1 MKNRIR
7 RIVLLFFV
15 FVVSTVTTA
24 LMLNSESTDNRQTMN
39 SPTMAEVM
47 VDFGGN
53 LCNLMYGY
61 SQPMQ
66 TDFVRDSVTPLD
78 ATKQLTFVI
87 LPYDRE
93 VYSLAYEIRSSDGSK
108 VIENRKMKNLE
119 VDDIYLR
126 TTIEINSDLRLNQEY
141 SMQLTLETEGGPAY
155 YYTRVI
161 ARANLNIA
169 TYLQFVRS
177 FVDKTLDRQNSD
189 DLLGYLEMEA
199 SLATVNYTAIN
210 IHSTINQIT
219 WDSIGAQMYRR
230 SVPILK
236 DINETTAS
244 ISMEYQIMAYN
255 DYQEQEIYDVT
266 DFFRLRLEEAEIN
279 LLDFER
285 CAKQIFAPGEESVTS
300 EGLVLGIRDRNVN
313 FLANSDVS
321 TIAFV
326 QEGDL
331 WTFSPDDGKATRVF
345 TFRMNEGGDRRDARY
360 RHDIQII
367 RVGDEGDVDFV
378 LYGYMNRG
386 EREGYS
392 GLCVYH
398 YNSDQNVV
406 EEKVFVPFTESY
418 EFLADDMQ
426 KLSYVSTSGY
436 LYLLIAGKLY
446 QIGIEE
452 GSFRVIE
459 EGIPVNE
466 FAVSQTHAHAAWRI
480 MEGENA
486 GCIRSIDFEA
496 LGRRLITPGG
506 DRELRLLGF
515 MNEDVIYGILRK
527 SDILV
532 DAAGHSNEGLCQ
544 ICFEDF
550 DGKSIKKYTPD
561 DGEFIT
567 DFTLGPTLLEMEISV
582 KSNGAY
588 VLRKNDTILNN
599 NRTPSSMISVEMT
612 ADYRRGIVVRL
623 AFENSPQTER
633 PLVIYARNR
642 SVDDRAIVLDSQ
654 TTSEN
659 MFYVY
664 AKGGLDS
671 VWDDPALAVM
681 AADEKVGVVLNS
693 VQQYVWERGNLKTSA
708 MLSIEDVPQIMR
720 SNTFDMEAIR
730 EALSPEGQVLDLT
743 GCSLESVLYEI
754 SAQRPVFAMTGPNQG
769 VTIMGYDEYNTWLL
783 NTETL
788 EPYAYAMDDSIELF
802 EKAGNVFVTYVD
814 KIVF

>member
-1 MKNRIR
+1 MKNRLR
-7 RIVLLFFV
+7 RMAVLFLV
-15 FVVSTVTTA
+15 FIASTAITA
-24 LMLNSESTDNRQTMN
+24 LLLNSESTDNRQTMN

-78 ATKQLTFVI
+78 TTKKLTFVI
-87 LPYDRE
+87 LPYDRQ

-119 VDDIYLR
+119 VDDRFLR
-126 TTIEINSDLRLNQEY
+126 TTIEISSDLRLNQEY
-141 SMQLTLETEGGPAY
+141 SMQLTLDTEGGPAY

-169 TYLQFVRS
+169 SYIQFVRS
-177 FVDKTLDRQNSD
+177 FVDKSLDKQNSD
-189 DLLGYLEMEA
+189 DLLDYLEMEA
-199 SLATVNYTAIN
+199 SLATVNYTSIN

-219 WDSIGAQMYRR
+219 WDSLGAQMYRR

-244 ISMEYQIMAYN
+244 IFMEYQIMAYN
-255 DYQEQEIYDVT
+255 DMQEQEIYDLT
-266 DFFRLRLEEAEIN
+266 EFYRLRFDEAKVN

-285 CAKQIFAPGEESVTS
+285 CAKQVFSPGEESVTS
-300 EGLVLGIRDRNVN
+300 EGLILGIRDRNVN
-313 FLANSDVS
+313 YLANNDVS

-326 QEGDL
+326 QQGDL

-345 TFRMNEGGDRRDARY
+345 TFRMPEGGDRRDARY

-418 EFLADDMQ
+418 EFLAGDMQ
-426 KLSYVSTSGY
+426 RLSYVSTNGY

-452 GSFRVIE
+452 GSYRVIE
-459 EGIPVNE
+459 EGISVNE
-466 FAVSQTHAHAAWRI
+466 FSVSQSHAHAAWRI

-486 GCIRSIDFEA
+486 GCIREIDFDT
-496 LGRRLITPGG
+496 LGRRLITPGEG
-506 DRELRLLGF
+506 RQIRLLGF
-515 MNEDVIYGILRK
+515 MNEDVIYGILREE
-527 SDILV
+527 DILT
-532 DAAGHSNEGLCQ
+532 DAAGHQNEGFRQ
-544 ICFEDF
+544 VCFETF
-550 DGKSIKKYTPD
+550 EGESVKKYTPD
-561 DGEFIT
+561 EGEFVT
-567 DFTLGPTLLEMEISV
+567 DFTLGPMLLEMEIST
-582 KSNGAY
+582 KANGAY
-588 VLRKNDTILNN
+588 VYRKGDTILNN
-599 NRTPSSMISVEMT
+599 SRTPSSMISVEMT
-612 ADYRRGIVVRL
+612 ADYRQGIVVRL
-623 AFENSPQTER
+623 AFENSPQTEK
-633 PLVIYARNR
+633 PLVVYARNR

-671 VWDDPALAVM
+671 VWDDPAEAVM

-693 VQQYVWERGNLKTSA
+693 IQQYVWERGNKKTSA
-708 MLSIEDVPQIMR
+708 MLTIEDVPEIMR
-720 SNTFDMEAIR
+720 TNTFDLDAIKA
-730 EALSPEGQVLDLT
+730 ALAEEGQVLDLT
-743 GCSLESVLYEI
+743 GCTLESVLYEI
-754 SAQRPVFAMTGPNQG
+754 SAQRPVFAMTGPGQG
-769 VTIMGYDEYNTWLL
+769 VAIMGYDEYNTWLL
-783 NTETL
+783 NINTL
-788 EPYAYAMDDSIELF
+788 EPYAYAMDDSVELF
-802 EKAGNVFVTYVD
+802 GKAGNVFVTYID